1 MKEENLHYLKSSWK
15 KSLSQGQ
22 QEEANFPGSFPKRE
36 TEVMKR
42 VSLFSGADRSK
53 SRARSSFQSH
63 PPPAPAIV
71 STPSK
76 FIFLCCESREATWYL
91 MVPCYPIHCHV
102 GCYLWFP
109 GWPCQM
115 KARWQLSLLEDIT
128 EGPQEGLP
136 DNYAFAKVSST
147 SSNFPAKAPP
157 WDKKTVQIS
166 RSCVRT
172 ECFGHS
178 TI

>member
-1 MKEENLHYLKSSWK
+1 MKEKNLHYLKSSWK
-15 KSLSQGQ
+15 KSLSPGQ
-22 QEEANFPGSFPKRE
+22 HEESNFPGSFPKRE

-53 SRARSSFQSH
+53 SRARSSCQSY
-63 PPPAPAIV
+63 PPNPAIV
-71 STPSK
+71 STPPK
-76 FIFLCCESREATWYL
+76 LIFLCCQSREATWYL
-91 MVPCYPIHCHV
+91 MVPRYSIHCQV

-109 GWPCQM
+109 GWAGQM

-128 EGPQEGLP
+128 EGPREGLP

-157 WDKKTVQIS
+157 WDKKTAQIS
-166 RSCVRT
+166 RSGVRT

-178 TI
+178 TV